1 MKRLFLSLL
10 VLCLTL
16 TVSAENYP
24 NRSDYLWYTV
34 PNHADWNY
42 QVGEKASVEV
52 MFLLYGMPQDVT
64 VDYAIVDEGTTAEK
78 NLHVTLKN
86 GKGTISGITSKKPG
100 FRDIQMQTTLNGVKY
115 QHHIKLAFSPEK
127 IVPYTQEPKDFVQ
140 WWEKNIAENQKYP
153 LKFTKEL
160 YEPYCSEKV
169 DCYIV
174 KIEVNKQHQS
184 VYGYLTCPKNMEKG
198 KHPVILCPP
207 GAGVKTIK
215 EPMSRNY
222 FPENGFIRFIT
233 EIHGMDPRM
242 PEEYFSDVRAAFD
255 GKTKGYLYQNLDN
268 RDNFYMRHV
277 YEGLVKCIDF
287 LTQMPE
293 WDGKNVIVQ
302 GGSQGGALSL
312 IAAGLDKRVN
322 YVVANHPALSDMA
335 RAVEGGVSGYP
346 HYTAEEGMLT
356 KDRLETMAYY
366 DVVNFARHIT
376 AKTYMTWGY
385 NDNTC
390 PPTTSYAVWNVLTCP
405 KEKLVT
411 PINEH
416 WTSEAT
422 NRQQCTWLL
431 EQISK

>member
-1 MKRLFLSLL
+1 MKQLFLSLL

-34 PNHADWNY
+34 PDHADWNY

-140 WWEKNIAENQKYP
+140 WWEKNIAENQKYT

-366 DVVNFARHIT
+366 GVVNFARHIT

-390 PPTTSYAVWNVLTCP
+390 PPTTSYAVWNVLTCS

-431 EQISK
+431 EQLK